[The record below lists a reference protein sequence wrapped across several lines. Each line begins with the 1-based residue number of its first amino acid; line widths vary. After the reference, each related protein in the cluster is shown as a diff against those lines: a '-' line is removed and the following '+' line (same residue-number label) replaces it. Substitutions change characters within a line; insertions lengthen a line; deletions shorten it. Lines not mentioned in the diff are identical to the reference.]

1 MKKGQGIDS
10 QSKNSQNNWLEFS
23 GTIGEFAQMR
33 GRIPCEIGENS
44 WVHAVR
50 IHTSDYKFLVISCE
64 FTQAD

>member
-44 WVHAVR
+44 WVYAVR
-50 IHTSDYKFLVISCE
+50 NHTSD
-64 FTQAD
+64 